1 MNILSA
7 LKVKK
12 LNLQNTCTSYYDFLT
27 CGHNCLDSLR
37 CCSLHHHPPAQQ
49 EYGKPPGMARR
60 GVKYFD
66 VDDKAAEWY
75 LDTRRSTAAGG
86 AERKPCKRK
95 FCFRFRVPLRHACR
109 RRNRAATYSLPGR
122 RVSPEFLCLLK
133 QHHAR
138 MRGLEQLP
146 RKYLCRRPSFSYY
159 KYDAA
164 AKRRHMRPGIDTAA
178 PVEFTCTNM
187 ACTRH
192 HRPCP
197 CPPKK
202 EVLPLA
208 PLSEEEPPKAK
219 VNTNKKRSSLFA
231 KNKKNNQ
238 VVRAEKDVD
247 GVLESQLEGNRL
259 HRIYV
264 SNPSLVP
271 QMVNQE
277 SPKPPVSRSQDSL
290 MVSAPAEPNFT
301 PLEKI
306 KKCPCPIDQPKWFP
320 KACNQSICPGKTE
333 RFRRSRDPR
342 CIEYENRPLFK
353 AIQGASYESGAKNKC
368 KKQKS
373 CRPTN
378 TTSDNTV
385 CPFASRERDC
395 KTYPDEDHC
404 KIKADVGTEPPPE
417 NCFYASI
424 SSHIVER
431 PHQRPDFYDQNDIE
445 IEPNGKEGSIGYKS
459 FVRRSEIQKIIDR
472 CGGPMPKCKKLK
484 PPPYCY
490 MWSAVDPDIREAEKR
505 RLAKHKCYQR
515 QMFPDSKPYSYY
527 WSQTNPDIRSQV
539 KEIRR
544 LKETERPLKFCRN
557 YPDPNK
563 KTCSCSRSTIIPSDE
578 KTSSDIDDQD
588 TGPSCSH
595 VRKPKD
601 FCPEDPWNR
610 KPEASGQKHSPNK
623 SHQKWSGVISNKLIS
638 DSDART
644 SKKPRL
650 LPRLHAFAKRLLF
663 PGSKG
668 LHFKSNQSGSERP
681 RHSAPPR
688 NSSAAGS
695 KKKDT
700 SYKAKPQKKL
710 CDGSSSPVDRKITF
724 RDQARIQDMRG
735 PRDHNLWAKQ
745 SEKHTSPRVF
755 RHYKTEKNNSRT
767 KTPFSSGSERVT
779 YKRSAPQTNSC
790 SKQPSC
796 STRQYK
802 FIPKKS
808 SGSESCSNWS
818 SPSSVLSIVP
828 QPPCQTPQP
837 FISRAQR
844 EWEEHRERK
853 KARRYREKCR
863 PCTDYLLT
871 SRAMEPRN
879 PAIRRGVVTYRNHE
893 LTTELSDQCL
903 IKPREQRFRFT
914 PHCSEHRDKENYS
927 RSQRRRL
934 SDQCCDDSDVSRR
947 SKSPAGSG
955 RMRGGIDCRK
965 DVLSPSQRHRYS
977 EHDFPTSLSFKFV
990 SKKRVQSTKPS
1001 NSPMHLFCFD

>member
-12 LNLQNTCTSYYDFLT
+12 MNLQNTCTSYYDFLT

-37 CCSLHHHPPAQQ
+37 CCSLHHDPPAQQ
-49 EYGKPPGMARR
+49 EFGRAPGLARR

-86 AERKPCKRK
+86 AARKPCKRK
-95 FCFRFRVPLRHACR
+95 FCFRFRVPIRHALR

-178 PVEFTCTNM
+178 PVEFTCTNL

-202 EVLPLA
+202 EVLPPA
-208 PLSEEEPPKAK
+208 SLSEEEPPKEK
-219 VNTNKKRSSLFA
+219 TNTNKKRSFLFA

-238 VVRAEKDVD
+238 LVRTEKDVD
-247 GVLESQLEGNRL
+247 GVMESQLEGTRL

-271 QMVNQE
+271 HMVNQE
-277 SPKPPVSRSQDSL
+277 SPKPPLSRSQDSL
-290 MVSAPAEPNFT
+290 MVSCPAESSAR

-306 KKCPCPIDQPKWFP
+306 KNCPCPIDQPKWLP
-320 KACNQSICPGKTE
+320 QTCNRSICPGKTE
-333 RFRRSRDPR
+333 RFRRTRDPR
-342 CIEYENRPLFK
+342 CIEYENSPFFK
-353 AIQGASYESGAKNKC
+353 AIQGANYVSCAKKGC

-378 TTSDNTV
+378 ITSENTV
-385 CPFASRERDC
+385 CPIASREKDC
-395 KTYPDEDHC
+395 NTYPDQDDC
-404 KIKADVGTEPPPE
+404 KIQPPPE
-417 NCFYASI
+417 NSFYASI
-424 SSHIVER
+424 SSHLVER
-431 PHQRPDFYDQNDIE
+431 PHRTEFYEQNDIE
-445 IEPNGKEGSIGYKS
+445 MPANCKEGCIGYKS
-459 FVRRSEIQKIIDR
+459 FVRRSEKQKIIDR
-472 CGGPMPKCKKLK
+472 CGGPIPKCKKLK

-505 RLAKHKCYQR
+505 RLAELKFHQR
-515 QMFPDSKPYSYY
+515 EMFPDSKPYSYY

-539 KEIRR
+539 KETKR
-544 LKETERPLKFCRN
+544 LKEADRPLKFSRS
-557 YPDPNK
+557 YPDPNQESC
-563 KTCSCSRSTIIPSDE
+563 TCSRSTIIPTDE
-578 KTSSDIDDQD
+578 KSISDFDDQY
-588 TGPSCSH
+588 TGPSCSN

-601 FCPEDPWNR
+601 FFPGDTRIRSPETSD
-610 KPEASGQKHSPNK
+610 EEHVVSK
-623 SHQKWSGVISNKLIS
+623 SHLKWSRVISSKLIS
-638 DSDART
+638 DSDALIP
-644 SKKPRL
+644 KKPRL

-668 LHFKSNQSGSERP
+668 LHLKSNQSGSERQ
-681 RHSAPPR
+681 RHSVRPR
-688 NSSAAGS
+688 NSSASGA
-695 KKKDT
+695 KKRDT
-700 SYKAKPQKKL
+700 SYKAKPVMKL
-710 CDGSSSPVDRKITF
+710 CNGNSSPADRKITF
-724 RDQARIQDMRG
+724 KDQARIQDVRG
-735 PRDHNLWAKQ
+735 PRDPKLWARPNQKT
-745 SEKHTSPRVF
+745 SSPRVF
-755 RHYKTEKNNSRT
+755 RHSKTEKFSPKT
-767 KTPFSSGSERVT
+767 KAPFSSGSERLT
-779 YKRSAPQTNSC
+779 YKRSAPQNS
-790 SKQPSC
+790 SC
-796 STRQYK
+796 STRPSK

-808 SGSESCSNWS
+808 CRSDSCSNWS
-818 SPSSVLSIVP
+818 SPSSVLSVVP
-828 QPPCQTPQP
+828 QPPCQAPRP
-837 FISRAQR
+837 LISRAQR

-879 PAIRRGVVTYRNHE
+879 PDIRRGLVTYRNHE
-893 LTTELSDQCL
+893 LTTELSEQCL
-903 IKPREQRFRFT
+903 IKPKCQRFRFT
-914 PHCSEHRDKENYS
+914 PHCSGLRDKENFS
-927 RSQRRRL
+927 RSRRRRH
-934 SDQCCDDSDVSRR
+934 SDQCCDDSDVSRH
-947 SKSPAGSG
+947 SKSPSKSG
-955 RMRGGIDCRK
+955 RMRGGIECRE
-965 DVLSPSQRHRYS
+965 DVLSPSRSHRFS
-977 EHDFPTSLSFKFV
+977 AHAFPTSFSSKLLI
-990 SKKRVQSTKPS
+990 KKRVQSTKPT